1 MTQSDKDFITR
12 VQVAQLVTSD
22 PYADDFYAQVYTSI
36 KQQRNASEINLLK
49 LGSAGASQGHSNQ
62 RGPHRRE
69 NAIQRMQAQVERLV
83 NNMKSRELSKET
95 GGKIKTKGEIRLTRL
110 SPAWPSSKRSWQDL
124 WQKLQGC
131 STTATAS
138 CYSLS

>member
-36 KQQRNASEINLLK
+36 RQRRGSMDGNAGK
-49 LGSAGASQGHSNQ
+49 PGPPAAGQGH

-69 NAIQRMQAQVERLV
+69 NAMQRMQAQVERMV
-83 NNMKSRELSKET
+83 NNMKNRELSKENACMSYSR
-95 GGKIKTKGEIRLTRL
+95 GWCPICL
-110 SPAWPSSKRSWQDL
+110 S
-124 WQKLQGC
+124 
-131 STTATAS
+131 
-138 CYSLS
+138 

>member
-22 PYADDFYAQVYTSI
+22 PYADDFYAQVYASI
-36 KQQRNASEINLLK
+36 KQQRTASGVSLLK
-49 LGSAGASQGHSNQ
+49 LGNSGASQGNFNQ

-83 NNMKSRELSKET
+83 NNMKNRELSKET
-95 GGKIKTKGEIRLTRL
+95 GGTKGQL
-110 SPAWPSSKRSWQDL
+110 
-124 WQKLQGC
+124 
-131 STTATAS
+131 
-138 CYSLS
+138 

>member
-22 PYADDFYAQVYTSI
+22 PYADDFYAQVYASI
-36 KQQRNASEINLLK
+36 RLQRNSVDSNTGK
-49 LGSAGASQGHSNQ
+49 PGNSAPTGG

-83 NNMKSRELSKET
+83 NNMKNRELSKENS
-95 GGKIKTKGEIRLTRL
+95 GM
-110 SPAWPSSKRSWQDL
+110 
-124 WQKLQGC
+124 
-131 STTATAS
+131 
-138 CYSLS
+138 

>member
-22 PYADDFYAQVYTSI
+22 PYADDFYAQVYASI
-36 KQQRNASEINLLK
+36 KQQRSASEINLLK
-49 LGSAGASQGHSNQ
+49 LGNAGASQGSSNQ

-83 NNMKSRELSKET
+83 NNMKNRELSREA
-95 GGKIKTKGEIRLTRL
+95 GGMNVLDWLFYICLIATSSSWAFAERSRKDIR
-110 SPAWPSSKRSWQDL
+110 
-124 WQKLQGC
+124 
-131 STTATAS
+131 
-138 CYSLS
+138 

>member
-22 PYADDFYAQVYTSI
+22 PYADDFYAQVYASI

-49 LGSAGASQGHSNQ
+49 LGSAGASSQGHSNQ

-83 NNMKSRELSKET
+83 NNMKSRELSKEA
-95 GGKIKTKGEIRLTRL
+95 GGKNTL
-110 SPAWPSSKRSWQDL
+110 
-124 WQKLQGC
+124 
-131 STTATAS
+131 
-138 CYSLS
+138 

>member
-22 PYADDFYAQVYTSI
+22 PYAEDFYAQVYASI
-36 KQQRNASEINLLK
+36 RQQRNSVDSNTSK
-49 LGSAGASQGHSNQ
+49 AGNGAPTGGG

-83 NNMKSRELSKET
+83 NNMKNRELSKENS
-95 GGKIKTKGEIRLTRL
+95 GV
-110 SPAWPSSKRSWQDL
+110 
-124 WQKLQGC
+124 
-131 STTATAS
+131 
-138 CYSLS
+138 